1 MMPTP
6 AEPFLMEQPPMSPTT
21 YFSPEEIHRM
31 TAVYERAVQEL
42 NLERS
47 PGHERDRL
55 ALYVLSIGNIQD
67 PNRMLDRAVRMYHR
81 VARLD
86 RRTLSLVPL
95 SSIFESFRAAAC
107 LIA

>member
-1 MMPTP
+1 
-6 AEPFLMEQPPMSPTT
+6 MSPTT

-42 NLERS
+42 NLERA

-55 ALYVLSIGNIQD
+55 AVYVLSIGNIQD

-86 RRTLSLVPL
+86 GPTLSLVPL
-95 SSIFESFRAAAC
+95 SSIFESFRATAG

>member
-1 MMPTP
+1 
-6 AEPFLMEQPPMSPTT
+6 MSPTT

-42 NLERS
+42 NLERA

-55 ALYVLSIGNIQD
+55 AVYVLSIGNIQD

-81 VARLD
+81 VATLD
-86 RRTLSLVPL
+86 GPPSRWSSPL
-95 SSIFESFRAAAC
+95 SPSNRTSSTSE
-107 LIA
+107 

>member
-1 MMPTP
+1 
-6 AEPFLMEQPPMSPTT
+6 MSPTT

-42 NLERS
+42 NLERG

-55 ALYVLSIGNIQD
+55 AAYVLSIGNIQD

-86 RRTLSLVPL
+86 GPTLSLVPL
-95 SSIFESFRAAAC
+95 SSIFESCRLAAG